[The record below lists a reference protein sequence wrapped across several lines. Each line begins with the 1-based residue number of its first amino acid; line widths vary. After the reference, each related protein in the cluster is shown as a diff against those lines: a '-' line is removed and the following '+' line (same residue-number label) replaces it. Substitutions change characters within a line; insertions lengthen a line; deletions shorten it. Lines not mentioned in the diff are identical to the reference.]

1 MGVVFATKWRE
12 PRRSDVNLL
21 ESAEE
26 TKGAEEGGKEG
37 EGKQWKDEKVGRR
50 KGGRIETEKEG

>member
-12 PRRSDVNLL
+12 PRGSDVNLL

-26 TKGAEEGGKEG
+26 TKGQKREGRREREKNGRMKRWEGGREG
-37 EGKQWKDEKVGRR
+37 G
-50 KGGRIETEKEG
+50 